1 MNQTKLLLENAR
13 LDYSQAL
20 NVLLMVSQ
28 GMLPTTIYDTMYAY
42 MVACDWCKWTKN
54 PHSSRENPLF
64 GKAAS
69 YTPMLDLFQRYADD
83 LGENLVLNKD
93 LIEEVFVTLNPHLIQ
108 FWHSPNPTLKNETKM
123 FHRSLRFTA
132 KFFEEKFGDN
142 DFNEILDRK
151 QVLPMSE
158 LSKLDNPFT

>member
-1 MNQTKLLLENAR
+1 VQTGKKSWFR
-13 LDYSQAL
+13 
-20 NVLLMVSQ
+20 
-28 GMLPTTIYDTMYAY
+28 G
-42 MVACDWCKWTKN
+42 
-54 PHSSRENPLF
+54 NPLF
-64 GKAAS
+64 GKAED
-69 YTPMLDLFQRYADD
+69 YTQILDMFQSYADD
-83 LGENLVLNKD
+83 LGENLALNKD

-142 DFNEILDRK
+142 NFNEILDRK

-158 LSKLDNPFT
+158 LSKLSNHLI